1 TNVKTGS
8 CTGSTVMGLGYD
20 AHGNVSN
27 RNGVAYTFDYG
38 NRLRQ
43 VGTSPVSKYVYDG
56 QGRRIRDATSS
67 TVYTLYNRAGQLVY
81 ADDNRRKNQTYY
93 LYLGDRLIALHEK
106 PDGGVYT
113 NRFQHTDA
121 LGSAVA
127 MTNDSGAVVEQRE
140 YEPYGRQLTPTPQD
154 GPGYTGHVYDAATAM
169 VYMQQRYYDPLLQ
182 RFLSVDPVTAYGSS
196 HMQHFNAY
204 AYAYNNPYSLTD
216 PDGREPEK
224 KKALPSPSPVTL
236 PTVTAI
242 PPAIS

>member
-1 TNVKTGS
+1 IYDENGNVAAIDDQRSSHRGDRVMTYDALDRLTKVESTMFGTATYTYDVLDNLTRAKVTGGQVRDHHYCYDANNRLTNVKTGS

-81 ADDNRRKNQTYY
+81 TADNRRKNQTYY

-106 PDGGVYT
+106 PDGGVYA

-154 GPGYTGHVYDAATAM
+154 GPGYTGHVYDAA
-169 VYMQQRYYDPLLQ
+169 
-182 RFLSVDPVTAYGSS
+182 
-196 HMQHFNAY
+196 
-204 AYAYNNPYSLTD
+204 
-216 PDGREPEK
+216 
-224 KKALPSPSPVTL
+224 
-236 PTVTAI
+236 
-242 PPAIS
+242 